1 METFNFFQ
9 AIIDQYGVVG
19 VIVGFVWLHFQ
30 IKGMKDNT
38 NTRIDGLEKNIN
50 KSIERI
56 ENAFVRHEQQ
66 CNERHQQFM
75 DYMKE
80 HGDRISKLEGR
91 LDERQQ
97 QPAT

>member
-38 NTRIDGLEKNIN
+38 NTRIDGIKDDVKEIKDL
-50 KSIERI
+50 
-56 ENAFVRHEQQ
+56 FVRHEQQ